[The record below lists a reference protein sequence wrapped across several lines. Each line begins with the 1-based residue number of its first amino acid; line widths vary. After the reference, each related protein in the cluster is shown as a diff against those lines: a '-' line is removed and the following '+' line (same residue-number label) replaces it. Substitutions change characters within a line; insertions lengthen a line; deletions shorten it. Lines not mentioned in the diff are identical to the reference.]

1 MCSVQIK
8 MGFLV
13 LRRCFILTKPHV
25 ISQLW
30 VPEDDKMVWAPVVC
44 GHASFASK
52 ALMSSYAANPCE
64 CHRWPAGVP
73 TDPRASTTVSPAR
86 VRKRDIRLPK
96 RVARKDPSAEKG
108 GGEARQ
114 GKQRP
119 NHEGTAGL
127 APMEEGT
134 WGTGEKGRLWKQ
146 TGRRTSRAEA
156 LSKGRFHFQN

>member
-86 VRKRDIRLPK
+86 VRKRHQAPEASGQKGPLRRERRRGSPSGKAETKPQGHSRTGPDGRGDVGDWREGPA
-96 RVARKDPSAEKG
+96 VETDRKEDKPG
-108 GGEARQ
+108 
-114 GKQRP
+114 
-119 NHEGTAGL
+119 
-127 APMEEGT
+127 
-134 WGTGEKGRLWKQ
+134 
-146 TGRRTSRAEA
+146 
-156 LSKGRFHFQN
+156 